1 MLTYIEWR
9 NISILD
15 ISRQHTHLHHL
26 HCAALH
32 CNLHIYKYM
41 YNYTIYVYGIYV
53 LFVIICDIYA
63 VYLYYIYI
71 YYDVITP
78 IYVYSTHNYLY
89 YNTTYIR
96 ICFATQASK
105 HLSRRRVKPCTT
117 SSWTSWTTT
126 SKKSLIS
133 SGGNHMI
140 QVGPCEECLHFKQG
154 WQEYHKRGWSSP
166 YL

>member
-1 MLTYIEWR
+1 MLFVKVWRGFGLRFQTKSSGRNARLGQPKETLPLRSTGICLRLLTYIEWR

-15 ISRQHTHLHHL
+15 ITRQHTHLHHL

-32 CNLHIYKYM
+32 CNMHIYKYM
-41 YNYTIYVYGIYV
+41 YNHIIYVYC
-53 LFVIICDIYA
+53 IICDIYV

-78 IYVYSTHNYLY
+78 IYVYSIHNYLY

-117 SSWTSWTTT
+117 SS
-126 SKKSLIS
+126 
-133 SGGNHMI
+133 
-140 QVGPCEECLHFKQG
+140 
-154 WQEYHKRGWSSP
+154 
-166 YL
+166 

>member
-1 MLTYIEWR
+1 MLRYTAICTFT
-9 NISILD
+9 N
-15 ISRQHTHLHHL
+15 TF
-26 HCAALH
+26 
-32 CNLHIYKYM
+32 NKYM
-41 YNYTIYVYGIYV
+41 YNYIIYVYGI
-53 LFVIICDIYA
+53 ICDYMWHICC
-63 VYLYYIYI
+63 VFILYIYI

-78 IYVYSTHNYLY
+78 IYVYSIHKYFY
-89 YNTTYIR
+89 YTTTYIR

-140 QVGPCEECLHFKQG
+140 QVGPCEECWHFQDF
-154 WQEYHKRGWSSP
+154 SSKGGRNP
-166 YL
+166 IKDGMVIALFFWGLLYPLMW